1 MNFAVC
7 YAGIRVKVKLLPT
20 IKDVHRAYRHGPRLI
35 VGHTVHAF
43 YAPVKRKCKF
53 DGTIILPADG
63 NLIELVAH
71 EVVHA
76 VMWKIGTWVHCNGDE
91 KLADAV
97 GVLTARILARI
108 RKTNR
113 FDRATK

>member
-1 MNFAVC
+1 MKSTFDVH
-7 YAGIRVKVKLLPT
+7 YAGIRIKIKLLPT
-20 IKDVHRAYRHGPRLI
+20 IRDVHRAYRHGPKLI

-43 YAPVKRKCKF
+43 YAPAKRKCKF
-53 DGTIILPADG
+53 DGTIVLPADE

-76 VMWKIGTWVHCNGDE
+76 VMWRIGTWVHCNDDE

-108 RKTNR
+108 TQNNE
-113 FDRATK
+113 